1 VPCFG
6 SANSTGLT
14 GAFFVSSDSKEF
26 REKHKERGKGRG
38 AKATVLRR
46 LGEELRREE
55 KSGEG
60 DGDGLNCEEN
70 PSRLRVN
77 MGKGSIELAKR

>member
-1 VPCFG
+1 VP
-6 SANSTGLT
+6 
-14 GAFFVSSDSKEF
+14 
-26 REKHKERGKGRG
+26 
-38 AKATVLRR
+38 RR

-77 MGKGSIELAKR
+77 MGKGSIELAKKVK